1 MLRAQ
6 LTNLLLTQALL
17 TPNMRQNNKNR
28 FYPIKTSLKQ
38 SELITLGLFFV
49 YFIIKTADFV
59 DCVEIVADIL
69 YSAPA
74 NVAGLNI
81 LAKTA
86 NFPSFVDL
94 FQFTLLKI

>member
-1 MLRAQ
+1 
-6 LTNLLLTQALL
+6 
-17 TPNMRQNNKNR
+17 MRQNNKNR

-74 NVAGLNI
+74 NIACLNI